1 MSIKRVTQIF
11 LAIVVSLSA
20 GVIVRDNFVED
31 SCSISALDAVL
42 DGGRLVLAD
51 SCVLIVSP
59 AAVVTGNVTIE
70 GGILHS
76 NGVDRVLIV
85 EEGAR
90 LLLKDTAILSGSVE
104 IEPAYGG
111 AIYNAGTVLLQ
122 NTRIAANSAEQG
134 GGIYNTGSL
143 YIRNSEIA
151 RNRAREGGGIYNL
164 GYLLVENSII
174 TENSARADSD
184 YGGYGAGIVNRGA
197 AGITSSQII
206 NNRGNGEGI
215 GIDTSGTLVIRD
227 SIIMGNQCTVAN
239 CRGTGI
245 LRFEGTVDARHNY
258 WGSSDGP
265 GEEGNGSGDG
275 VIGLNPQ
282 SYLPFLTETPD
293 WWE

>member
-1 MSIKRVTQIF
+1 
-11 LAIVVSLSA
+11 VV
-20 GVIVRDNFVED
+20 RENFVED
-31 SCSISALDAVL
+31 TCSRDALDHVL
-42 DGGRLVLAD
+42 DGGRLVLHD
-51 SCVLIVSP
+51 NCVLIVSP
-59 AAVVTGNVTIE
+59 AVVITGNVYIE
-70 GGILHS
+70 GGMLHS

-90 LLLKDTAILSGSVE
+90 LVLNDTAILSGSVE
-104 IEPAYGG
+104 IAPAYGG
-111 AIYNAGTVLLQ
+111 AIYNAGTLLLQ
-122 NTRIAANSAEQG
+122 NTRISASSAEQG

-143 YIRNSEIA
+143 YVRNSEIS

-164 GYLLVENSII
+164 GYLIIENSII
-174 TENSARADSD
+174 TENSARADSN
-184 YGGYGAGIVNRGA
+184 YGGYGAGIVNKGA

-227 SIIMGNQCTVAN
+227 SVIMGNQCTVAD

-265 GEEGNGSGDG
+265 GEEGSGSGDG
-275 VIGLNPQ
+275 VIGLNVE
-282 SYLPFLTETPD
+282 SYQPFLTETPD
-293 WWE
+293 WWD